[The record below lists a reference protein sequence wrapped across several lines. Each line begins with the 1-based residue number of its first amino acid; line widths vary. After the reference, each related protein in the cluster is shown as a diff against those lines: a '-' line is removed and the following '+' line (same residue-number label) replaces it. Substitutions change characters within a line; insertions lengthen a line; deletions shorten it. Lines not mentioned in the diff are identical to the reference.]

1 MCKANVTLTHEVLHL
16 GAHFGP
22 EHALAKSGEGTHQ
35 ANVTR
40 VSLGHKLFSEGTEDK
55 QARSEE
61 NQVPLNNQR
70 ITKLEKKGARPDRT
84 HECCQANL
92 LG

>member
-1 MCKANVTLTHEVLHL
+1 MCKANVTLTHEVLHW

-22 EHALAKSGEGTHQ
+22 EHALAKSEEGTHQ

-40 VSLGHKLFSEGTEDK
+40 VSLGQCTVPSPECTEDK

-70 ITKLEKKGARPDRT
+70 ITKLEKKGRTRIALMNADRT
-84 HECCQANL
+84 
-92 LG
+92 G